1 MNKVYD
7 DLDKGLRECTQ
18 CKVDCFVPNL
28 FVNDLSTTL
37 PTTKKR
43 VVATP

>member
-18 CKVDCFVPNL
+18 CKVDCFVRENNIPI
-28 FVNDLSTTL
+28 FH
-37 PTTKKR
+37 KKY
-43 VVATP
+43 

>member
-18 CKVDCFVPNL
+18 CKVDCYVRENN
-28 FVNDLSTTL
+28 VSH
-37 PTTKKR
+37 KKKHKI
-43 VVATP
+43 